1 MSTQPA
7 GMPRPRVCRESRGRD
22 AGVVLGFCHLRPLG
36 AWVSNGCARHADA
49 RQLEYRRDGQYLMP
63 PTCWRFVGE
72 DLRQCRWLKP
82 RRCGSWF
89 PQCYADLEPLA
100 QGQDRRGSSRPRC
113 ERGLETACQAIRV
126 NVDYLYQ
133 CLWSWASAVRTAV
146 AKASSSRKTLTS
158 RSSSTRV
165 RVYPSRAPQVWHVSE
180 ARLET
185 VRLQRGHGH
194 QPAQRVQSL
203 KREYSVYASSAR
215 RLIVR
220 PAPRASRS
228 VDAFVIV
235 RLDRWSLRSVIGW
248 LTFLSLP
255 ALPRNSRDTASSK
268 LPFGAWEVARVYPGG
283 DPARAAPS
291 RMPRSRST

>member
-1 MSTQPA
+1 
-7 GMPRPRVCRESRGRD
+7 
-22 AGVVLGFCHLRPLG
+22 
-36 AWVSNGCARHADA
+36 
-49 RQLEYRRDGQYLMP
+49 
-63 PTCWRFVGE
+63 
-72 DLRQCRWLKP
+72 
-82 RRCGSWF
+82 
-89 PQCYADLEPLA
+89 
-100 QGQDRRGSSRPRC
+100 
-113 ERGLETACQAIRV
+113 
-126 NVDYLYQ
+126 
-133 CLWSWASAVRTAV
+133 
-146 AKASSSRKTLTS
+146 
-158 RSSSTRV
+158 
-165 RVYPSRAPQVWHVSE
+165 VSE

-194 QPAQRVQSL
+194 QPAHRVQSL

-268 LPFGAWEVARVYPGG
+268 LPFGAWEAARVYPGG
-283 DPARAAPS
+283 DPASPDASIPEHVGTRPDQSYVPDAS
-291 RMPRSRST
+291 RMLSDALTWRIRRASKRPDTREDP